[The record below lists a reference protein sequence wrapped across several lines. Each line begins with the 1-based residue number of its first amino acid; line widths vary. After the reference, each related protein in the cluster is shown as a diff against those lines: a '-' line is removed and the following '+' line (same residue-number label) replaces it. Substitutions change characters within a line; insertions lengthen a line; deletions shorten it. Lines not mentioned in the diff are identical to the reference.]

1 MNPDQWLGTILSY
14 LSIPLFTVG
23 ATPVTAWSLALTLG
37 LVLGIWWL
45 ASLLERTV
53 LRATERGDATPER
66 VARLHLLTRLSRYTV
81 WVLGT
86 IIVLNYVGI
95 DLSSVALIGGAVAF
109 GLGFGL
115 QNVFSNFISG
125 IIILLE
131 GGLRVGDFVDLQSG
145 VRGHVKE
152 IAMRYTRI
160 TTNDAI
166 DVLVPNSEFINGRVI
181 NWTFG
186 AHYRRVRIKFGVAYG
201 TPKETV
207 REACI
212 AAAGKVAGVLDDDGH
227 RSTAWFTEYGDNS
240 MNYEIVFWANRQ
252 LTTHLGSTHAKIMWA
267 LDDEL
272 QARGVEIPF
281 PQRDLH
287 VRSGTLDVR
296 LRGDGGMVAPPA
308 AAPPG

>member
-1 MNPDQWLGTILSY
+1 MKEFFSGVPAMLSQ
-14 LSIPLFTVG
+14 PLFTVG
-23 ATPVTAWSLALTLG
+23 QTPVTLLSLSLTVV

-45 ASLLERTV
+45 ASLMERTL
-53 LRATERGDATPER
+53 LRVATRGEGHPQRA
-66 VARLHLLTRLSRYTV
+66 ARLHLLSRLVRYTV

-86 IIVLNYVGI
+86 IVVLNYVGI

-145 VRGHVKE
+145 VRGHVRE
-152 IAMRYTRI
+152 IAMRYTRV

-181 NWTFG
+181 NWTFD
-186 AHYRRVRIKFGVAYG
+186 ATYRRMRIPFGISYN
-201 TPKETV
+201 TPKEIV
-207 REACI
+207 LEAAV
-212 AAAGKVAGVLDDDGH
+212 AAAKLVKGVLDEDG
-227 RSTAWFTEYGDNS
+227 RRPTAWLVEYGDNS
-240 MNYEIVFWANRQ
+240 KNYEVVFWADRQ
-252 LTTHLGSTHAKIMWA
+252 LTTHPASTHAKIMWA

-272 QARGVEIPF
+272 KKRNVEIPF

-287 VRSGTLDVR
+287 VRSGRLDVR
-296 LRGDGGMVAPPA
+296 IDRGGDATKA
-308 AAPPG
+308 T